1 MESILKK
8 IIEAKLGEVS
18 RHKVACPIEALK
30 KRIDNL
36 PMPLNFSGAL
46 MGDRVSL
53 IAEFKRRSPSRGLLN
68 NELSAE
74 QLAKIYVQNGASA
87 ISVLT
92 DQHFDGSLRDLT
104 DIKEATSDSRVPI
117 LRKDFILDP
126 YQIYESRAYQADAI
140 LLIVGILTDDQLRNL
155 LNKAQELWMQVLVE
169 VHTQSELERAI
180 ITGAEI
186 IGINNRD
193 LNTFNTDISF
203 TEKMVQ
209 QIPSGRI
216 IVSESG
222 IFNGSD
228 VEFLRKLRVHAM
240 LVGEA
245 LMTSDNTAKKVREL
259 ASGLDQ

>member
-1 MESILKK
+1 M
-8 IIEAKLGEVS
+8 
-18 RHKVACPIEALK
+18 
-30 KRIDNL
+30 
-36 PMPLNFSGAL
+36 
-46 MGDRVSL
+46 
-53 IAEFKRRSPSRGLLN
+53 
-68 NELSAE
+68 
-74 QLAKIYVQNGASA
+74 
-87 ISVLT
+87 
-92 DQHFDGSLRDLT
+92 
-104 DIKEATSDSRVPI
+104 
-117 LRKDFILDP
+117 
-126 YQIYESRAYQADAI
+126 
-140 LLIVGILTDDQLRNL
+140 LIVGILTDDQLRNL

-259 ASGLDQ
+259 ALGLDQ